1 MSVVFPDSVICSWSC
16 LPEMNESSVW
26 GCSQR
31 QADSTGVTNGLSLK
45 TKPPLFSMSYFK
57 DVSPLDGSRVS
68 CLWKARGLKKTECTL
83 WAIPRHLPPL
93 LTPTQPK
100 VMSHFL
106 SSIFQEQPVMVS
118 PKEKKKKKCLR
129 PESAWLLHI
138 SNVQTQAATVCSY
151 IFLPFI
157 TYVVGLLGNA
167 TAQKQ
172 TKDPQCVT
180 LAWSRKSQN
189 KLLSMIFTHV
199 ALLYP
204 S

>member
-1 MSVVFPDSVICSWSC
+1 MRQRERMSVVFPDSVICSWSC

-93 LTPTQPK
+93 LTSTQPK

-118 PKEKKKKKCLR
+118 PKEKKKKSVSGQKVLGFSTFQMFKPRQQQSVLTFFCL
-129 PESAWLLHI
+129 S
-138 SNVQTQAATVCSY
+138 
-151 IFLPFI
+151 
-157 TYVVGLLGNA
+157 
-167 TAQKQ
+167 
-172 TKDPQCVT
+172 
-180 LAWSRKSQN
+180 
-189 KLLSMIFTHV
+189 
-199 ALLYP
+199 
-204 S
+204 